1 MSKIKNLKDNIDP
14 NYVEDP
20 IARLKSKF
28 EGKKLHFSLKTVTEE
43 KVLKTIQGLK
53 NKKSSGRDEVTQE
66 QLKLGAEVL
75 AIPLT
80 RIINKS
86 IEEGIFPEIWKV
98 GVVTPVLKK
107 GNPFDKNNYRPV
119 SCLSVLSKVLEKI
132 VCVQVT
138 DYMEKNDLLPPNQHG
153 FRTGRSTMSALSSVQ
168 QEWAENKADNR
179 LVLQRKKSKSSV
191 NRYPYRCNVYKPKL
205 SYC

>member
-1 MSKIKNLKDNIDP
+1 MTRLKYKLNHYHSCLFISGINKIQKLKDNIDP

-20 IARLKSKF
+20 LTRLKAKM
-28 EGKKLHFSLKTVTEE
+28 EGKNLHFSLKSVSEE
-43 KVLKTIQGLK
+43 KVLKTIKGLK
-53 NKKSSGRDEVTQE
+53 YKKSSGRDEITQE

-80 RIINKS
+80 RIINNS
-86 IEEGIFPEIWKV
+86 IAEGKFPEIWKV

-132 VCVQVT
+132 VCDQIISLPRQVLFVLLL
-138 DYMEKNDLLPPNQHG
+138 ENALNFKHINDI
-153 FRTGRSTMSALSSVQ
+153 
-168 QEWAENKADNR
+168 
-179 LVLQRKKSKSSV
+179 
-191 NRYPYRCNVYKPKL
+191 Y
-205 SYC
+205 

>member
-1 MSKIKNLKDNIDP
+1 MRAHNNARVDNAKDENEIWKIVNEISNPRSGEGITIIENNVKIVDEGKVAEIFNQFFVSKIKNLKDNIDP

-75 AIPLT
+75 AIP
-80 RIINKS
+80 I
-86 IEEGIFPEIWKV
+86 
-98 GVVTPVLKK
+98 
-107 GNPFDKNNYRPV
+107 
-119 SCLSVLSKVLEKI
+119 
-132 VCVQVT
+132 
-138 DYMEKNDLLPPNQHG
+138 
-153 FRTGRSTMSALSSVQ
+153 
-168 QEWAENKADNR
+168 
-179 LVLQRKKSKSSV
+179 
-191 NRYPYRCNVYKPKL
+191 
-205 SYC
+205 